1 MRTFYEKDVFM
12 PFSEFI
18 ENLDLDCANYRSG
31 TIPIIQC
38 GNRIGNDIFYKS
50 FRGRADVKIS
60 FSSGVGSR
68 VYIGSEFEG
77 SLNLQISASNCLVYI
92 GNFSRLNDVTIKIR
106 SDMGRVFVGNGVT
119 TSGKN
124 LWLNGSSV
132 GFPKDIVIGDDCM
145 FSWGVTIRNTDGHPI
160 YDVKSWEVLNSA
172 SSPLIIEPHCWI
184 GQNATI
190 LKNVTVGACSIVA
203 LGAVVTKS
211 VARFSSASGAPSV
224 VRSIEGKLWS
234 RGSKRSMLEALKYL
248 ERYAVKGSFSLPNI
262 NTSAAESDELFDD

>member
-1 MRTFYEKDVFM
+1 M

-172 SSPLIIEPHCWI
+172 SSPLIIEPALLDRSECYDTEKCYCWSLFNC
-184 GQNATI
+184 GAWSRSYE
-190 LKNVTVGACSIVA
+190 VGRT
-203 LGAVVTKS
+203 LFFRFRGAI
-211 VARFSSASGAPSV
+211 SSA
-224 VRSIEGKLWS
+224 I
-234 RGSKRSMLEALKYL
+234 
-248 ERYAVKGSFSLPNI
+248 
-262 NTSAAESDELFDD
+262 D